1 MRLLMQLLQFIKNS
15 GNVNSEDIVTVSSF
29 VIAPASLDLTK
40 NLATGVTHF
49 SYTPRT
55 KVIEN

>member
-1 MRLLMQLLQFIKNS
+1 MQLLQFIKNS